1 MRGTPS
7 HVPVYAYLIGIIP
20 AYAGNTGV
28 PIVSSHTALGSSPHM
43 RGTLHR
49 LVNRRQ
55 SLGIIPAYAGNTSVL
70 PTVNSIVKG
79 SSPHMRGT
87 LGCIMHL
94 LKQFGIIP
102 AYAGN
107 TTPRPTRGS
116 RPRDHPRICGE
127 HPSVLAYSS
136 RLEGSSPHMR
146 GTLPSFYHVHD
157 LAGIIPA
164 YAGNTW
170 IVGGFGGFNGDH
182 PRICGEHPPDNY
194 HPPPARRDH
203 PRICGEHLVYTSV
216 AFALPGSSPHM
227 RGTPTTA
234 LFHYRATGIIPAY
247 AGNTCV
253 IRVAGA
259 SRWDHPRIC
268 GEHRKWLIQD
278 TPSGGSSPHMR
289 GTLTT
294 STPKFALRGI
304 IPAYAGNT

>member
-1 MRGTPS
+1 MDWD
-7 HVPVYAYLIGIIP
+7 
-20 AYAGNTGV
+20 
-28 PIVSSHTALGSSPHM
+28 
-43 RGTLHR
+43 
-49 LVNRRQ
+49 
-55 SLGIIPAYAGNTSVL
+55 TSWL
-70 PTVNSIVKG
+70 DSG

-182 PRICGEHPPDNY
+182 PRICGEHSMLNAA
-194 HPPPARRDH
+194 ARAS
-203 PRICGEHLVYTSV
+203 T
-216 AFALPGSSPHM
+216 GSSPHM
-227 RGTPTTA
+227 RGTPSHRLA
-234 LFHYRATGIIPAY
+234 RREHTGIIPAY
-247 AGNTCV
+247 AGNTWV
-253 IRVAGA
+253 RFLVN
-259 SRWDHPRIC
+259 SPPEDHPRIC
-268 GEHRKWLIQD
+268 GEHSASPPWWRDMGDHPRICGEH
-278 TPSGGSSPHMR
+278 PSVFAYRRRSAGSSPHMR
-289 GTLTT
+289 GTH
-294 STPKFALRGI
+294 FARIDGQSESGI
-304 IPAYAGNT
+304 IPAYAGNTVNSL